1 LKINDINRV
10 NGINKGYQQQ
20 MDVRKETIKA
30 SRKDEVQISSEAQEM
45 LESSRAESSERA
57 ERVKELKHA
66 VQTGTYHVE
75 AGKLAEKL
83 LPYLKGY
90 NSDE

>member
-1 LKINDINRV
+1 V

-20 MDVRKETIKA
+20 MDGRKETIKA

>member
-1 LKINDINRV
+1 MKINDINRV

-20 MDVRKETIKA
+20 VDFRKENKLA
-30 SRKDEVQISSEAQEM
+30 SKKDEVQISSEAQEM

-83 LPYLKGY
+83 LPFFKK
-90 NSDE
+90 

>member
-1 LKINDINRV
+1 MKINDINRV

>member
-1 LKINDINRV
+1 MRRLKINDINRV

-20 MDVRKETIKA
+20 LDFRKESKQA
-30 SRKDEVQISSEAQEM
+30 SKKDEVQISTEAQEM

-57 ERVKELKHA
+57 EHVNALKQA
-66 VQTGTYHVE
+66 VQSGTYHVE

-83 LPYLKGY
+83 LPFFK
-90 NSDE
+90 N

>member
-1 LKINDINRV
+1 MLKINDINRV

-20 MDVRKETIKA
+20 LDFRKESKLA
-30 SRKDEVQISSEAQEM
+30 SKKDEVQISPEAQEM

-57 ERVKELKHA
+57 EQVKALKQA

-83 LPYLKGY
+83 LPFFK
-90 NSDE
+90 N